1 MGVDPRLLF
10 SSIKR
15 VLGPV
20 RVRDLND
27 YRHVTDSGI
36 LGQILE
42 ENEYP
47 EIGQRIADVK
57 AVFMEGL
64 SNHINDQG
72 SFPVIDGALQFVERI
87 RESQDVRVAI
97 ATGCW
102 RESALLKLS
111 TSGFNIDGIPLASCD
126 DSPSRVEIM
135 RSALRMAGG
144 SAREVTYFGDGE
156 WDLRACKELGW
167 QFVAVGPR
175 LGGIESFSDI
185 QV

>member
-20 RVRDLND
+20 RMRDLND

-47 EIGQRIADVK
+47 DISQRIADVK

-87 RESQDVRVAI
+87 RESADVRVAI

-102 RESALLKLS
+102 
-111 TSGFNIDGIPLASCD
+111 
-126 DSPSRVEIM
+126 
-135 RSALRMAGG
+135 
-144 SAREVTYFGDGE
+144 EVTYVGDGE
-156 WDLRACKELGW
+156 WDQRACKELGW

-175 LGGIESFSDI
+175 LGGIESFTDI